1 MDEERRKV
9 RPGSGMPYGAG
20 YFEDVDAEEVMDLV
34 EGKID
39 PADVAGQDEASD
51 GLTRAGRIAM
61 GNAAGHAEDL
71 AERLGKIEGFMTENK
86 DNEDMLKVLAKSS
99 EAKKLKSAIGKL
111 ESALSMYG
119 HDILP
124 KIK

>member
-1 MDEERRKV
+1 MDERRKV
-9 RPGSGMPYGAG
+9 RPGSGMPYGVG
-20 YFEDVDAEEVMDLV
+20 YFEDVDAEEVMDIV

-39 PADVAGQDEASD
+39 PADVVGQDEAND
-51 GLTRAGRIAM
+51 AVTRAGRIAM

-71 AERLGKIEGFMTENK
+71 AERLGKIEGFLTENAEKK
-86 DNEDMLKVLAKSS
+86 DLLKTLAKSG

-111 ESALSMYG
+111 ETAMSMYG